1 MMGEHAKSE
10 GLFYYFKLEDHVP
23 QTHLLRLIDRYVDFG
38 FLRQRLRPLYS
49 ETGRP
54 SVDPELMIRMLLIGY
69 LYGITSERRLCE
81 DVGMHLAY
89 RWFLGLGFDQAV
101 PHHSTFSKNRH
112 GRFRESE
119 LFRDLFEE
127 IVGRCLAAGLVEGE
141 SFSVDGSVIEADAG
155 RASRVGRDE
164 LAEVAPEV
172 AKVSH
177 TVRQYLAEIEAEN
190 PVPEDG
196 GPDDDDAS
204 GAGRNADGK
213 AGGTASLSDPDA
225 TWAAKYG
232 PAKFAYYDN
241 YLIDNAHGVIVGVE
255 ATAARFSEEVR
266 AARVMLE
273 RTERTF
279 GLRPASLGADKAY
292 GSGAFLAWLQARG
305 IAPHIPVIDRRGQ
318 TRGRFSRDR
327 FRYDSE
333 ADAYICPEGATLS
346 HVGIDAR
353 SQADVY
359 RASPARCRGCPQ
371 KAACTRGPCRK
382 LSVSWHE
389 PARQAVRELAKTEAY
404 QRSRRQR
411 YKVERL
417 FGELKTR
424 INLRR
429 LRLRRLRCA
438 SEQFLMAATAQN
450 LKRLVK
456 HLDRTEAKPA

>member
-1 MMGEHAKSE
+1 MGEQSKSE
-10 GLFYYFKLEDHVP
+10 ALFYYFKLEDHVP

-38 FLRQRLRPLYS
+38 FLRGRLRPLYS

-155 RASRVGRDE
+155 RASRVRRDE
-164 LAEVAPEV
+164 LAEV

-190 PVPEDG
+190 PVSEGDES
-196 GPDDDDAS
+196 DDDDAS
-204 GAGRNADGK
+204 GAGRSADGK
-213 AGGTASLSDPDA
+213 AGGTVSRSDPNA
-225 TWAAKYG
+225 TWAAKNG

-241 YLIDNAHGVIVGVE
+241 YLIDNAHGVIVGVQ

-266 AARVMLE
+266 AARAMLE

-279 GLRPASLGADKAY
+279 GLRPSSLGADKAY
-292 GSGAFLAWLQARG
+292 GSSAFLAWLQTQG
-305 IAPHIPVIDRRGQ
+305 IQPHIPVIDRRGQ
-318 TRGRFSRDR
+318 TQGRFSRDR
-327 FRYDSE
+327 FTYDGA
-333 ADAYICPEGATLS
+333 ADVYICPEGETLAY
-346 HVGIDAR
+346 VGIDAQ
-353 SQADVY
+353 SQANIY
-359 RASPARCRGCPQ
+359 RASPNRCRGCPQ
-371 KAACTRGPCRK
+371 KNACTRGPCRK

-389 PARQAVRELAKTEAY
+389 PARQSVRELAKTEAY

-429 LRLRRLRCA
+429 LRLRRLRNA

-456 HLDRTEAKPA
+456 HLDRGEVKPA

>member
-23 QTHLLRLIDRYVDFG
+23 QAHLLRLIDRHVDFG
-38 FLRQRLRPLYS
+38 FLRNRLRPLYS

-112 GRFRESE
+112 GRFRESG

-155 RASRVGRDE
+155 RASRVRRDE
-164 LAEVAPEV
+164 LSEV

-177 TVRQYLAEIEAEN
+177 TVRQYLAEIEAQN
-190 PVPEDG
+190 PVSEDDG
-196 GPDDDDAS
+196 SDDDDAS
-204 GAGRNADGK
+204 GAGRSADGK
-213 AGGTASLSDPDA
+213 AGGTVSKSDPDA
-225 TWAAKYG
+225 TWAAKGG

-255 ATAARFSEEVR
+255 ATPARFSEEVR
-266 AARVMLE
+266 AARAMLE
-273 RTERTF
+273 RAESAF
-279 GLRPASLGADKAY
+279 GLRPRTLGADKAY
-292 GSGAFLAWLQARG
+292 GSGAFLAWLQAQG
-305 IAPHIPVIDRRGQ
+305 IEPHIPVIDRRNQ
-318 TRGRFSRDR
+318 TQGRFSRDR
-327 FRYDSE
+327 FTYDGE
-333 ADAYICPEGATLS
+333 ADAYICPEGETLS
-346 HVGIDAR
+346 HVGIDAQ
-353 SQADVY
+353 SQANVY
-359 RASPARCRGCPQ
+359 RASPNRCRGCPQ
-371 KAACTRGPCRK
+371 KKACTRGPCRK

-389 PARQAVRELAKTEAY
+389 PARQSVRELAKTEAY

-429 LRLRRLRCA
+429 LRLRRLRNA

-456 HLDRTEAKPA
+456 HLDRLEVKPA

>member
-10 GLFYYFKLEDHVP
+10 GLFYYFKLADHVP
-23 QTHLLRLIDRYVDFG
+23 QTHLLRLIDRHVDFG
-38 FLRQRLRPLYS
+38 FLRNRLRPLYS

-112 GRFRESE
+112 GRFRESG

-141 SFSVDGSVIEADAG
+141 SFSVDGSLIEADAG
-155 RASRVGRDE
+155 AASRVRRDE
-164 LAEVAPEV
+164 LAEV

-177 TVRQYLAEIEAEN
+177 TVRQYLAEIEAKN
-190 PVPEDG
+190 PVSAGD

-204 GAGRNADGK
+204 GTGRSADGK
-213 AGGTASLSDPDA
+213 AGGTVSKSDPDA
-225 TWAAKYG
+225 TWAAKGG

-255 ATAARFSEEVR
+255 ATTARFSEEVR
-266 AARVMLE
+266 AARAMLE

-279 GLRPASLGADKAY
+279 GLRPRSLGADKAY
-292 GSGAFLAWLQARG
+292 GSGAFLAWLQTQG
-305 IAPHIPVIDRRGQ
+305 IEPHIPVIDRRNQ
-318 TRGRFSRDR
+318 TQGRFSRDR
-327 FRYDSE
+327 FTYDGE
-333 ADAYICPEGATLS
+333 ADAYICPEGETLS
-346 HVGIDAR
+346 HVGIDAQ
-353 SQADVY
+353 SQANVY
-359 RASPARCRGCPQ
+359 RASPNRCRGCPQ
-371 KAACTRGPCRK
+371 KKACTRGRARK

-389 PARQAVRELAKTEAY
+389 PARQSVRELAKTEAY

-429 LRLRRLRCA
+429 LRLRRLRNA

-456 HLDRTEAKPA
+456 HLDRLEVKPA

>member
-1 MMGEHAKSE
+1 MMGEQAKSE
-10 GLFYYFKLEDHVP
+10 SLFYYFKLEDHVP
-23 QTHLLRLIDRYVDFG
+23 QSHLLRLIDCHVDFG
-38 FLRQRLRPLYS
+38 FLRNRLRPLYS

-119 LFRDLFEE
+119 LFRDLFED

-155 RASRVGRDE
+155 GASRVRRDE
-164 LAEVAPEV
+164 LAEV

-190 PVPEDG
+190 PVSEGD

-204 GAGRNADGK
+204 GAGRSADGK
-213 AGGTASLSDPDA
+213 TGGTVSTSDPDA
-225 TWAAKYG
+225 AWAAKNG

-241 YLIDNAHGVIVGVE
+241 YLIDNAHGVIVGVQ
-255 ATAARFSEEVR
+255 ATPARFSEEVR
-266 AARVMLE
+266 AARAMLE
-273 RTERTF
+273 RAERTF
-279 GLRPASLGADKAY
+279 GLRPRSLGADKGY
-292 GSGAFLAWLQARG
+292 GSGAFVSWLQTQG
-305 IAPHIPVIDRRGQ
+305 IEPHIPVIDRRGQ
-318 TRGRFSRDR
+318 TQGRFSRDR
-327 FRYDSE
+327 FTYDGE
-333 ADAYICPEGATLS
+333 ADAYICPEGETLS
-346 HVGIDAR
+346 HVGIDAQ
-353 SQADVY
+353 SQANVY
-359 RASPARCRGCPQ
+359 RSSPNRCRGCRQ
-371 KAACTRGPCRK
+371 KKACTRGPFRK

-389 PARQAVRELAKTEAY
+389 DARRTARELAGTEAY
-404 QRSRRQR
+404 RRSRRQR

-429 LRLRRLRCA
+429 LRLRRLRNA

-456 HLDRTEAKPA
+456 HLDRLEVKPA

>member
-1 MMGEHAKSE
+1 MMGEQSKSE
-10 GLFYYFKLEDHVP
+10 ALFYYFKLEDHVP

-54 SVDPELMIRMLLIGY
+54 SVDPEVLLRMLLIGY

-89 RWFLGLGFDQAV
+89 RWFLELGFDQAV

-155 RASRVGRDE
+155 RASRVRRDE
-164 LAEVAPEV
+164 LAEV

-190 PVPEDG
+190 PVSEGDES
-196 GPDDDDAS
+196 DDDDAS
-204 GAGRNADGK
+204 GAGRSADGK
-213 AGGTASLSDPDA
+213 AGGTVSKSDPDA
-225 TWAAKYG
+225 TWAAKNG

-241 YLIDNAHGVIVGVE
+241 YLIDNAHGVIVGVQ

-266 AARVMLE
+266 AARAMLE

-279 GLRPASLGADKAY
+279 GLRPSSLGADKAY
-292 GSGAFLAWLQARG
+292 GSGAFLAWLQTRG
-305 IAPHIPVIDRRGQ
+305 IQPHIPVIDRRGQ
-318 TRGRFSRDR
+318 TQGRFSRDR
-327 FRYDSE
+327 FTYDGE
-333 ADAYICPEGATLS
+333 ADVYICPEGETLAY
-346 HVGIDAR
+346 VGIDAQ
-353 SQADVY
+353 SQANIY
-359 RASPARCRGCPQ
+359 RASPNRCRGCPQ
-371 KAACTRGPCRK
+371 KNACTRGPCRK

-389 PARQAVRELAKTEAY
+389 PVRQSVRELAKTEAY

-429 LRLRRLRCA
+429 LRLRRLRNA

-456 HLDRTEAKPA
+456 HLDRGEVKPA

>member
-1 MMGEHAKSE
+1 MMGEQSKSE
-10 GLFYYFKLEDHVP
+10 ALFYYFKLEDHVP

-54 SVDPELMIRMLLIGY
+54 SVDPEVLLRMLLIGY

-155 RASRVGRDE
+155 RASRVRRDE
-164 LAEVAPEV
+164 LAEV

-190 PVPEDG
+190 PVSEGDES
-196 GPDDDDAS
+196 DDDDAS
-204 GAGRNADGK
+204 DAGRSADGK
-213 AGGTASLSDPDA
+213 AGGTVSKSDPDA
-225 TWAAKYG
+225 TWAAKNG

-241 YLIDNAHGVIVGVE
+241 YLIDNAHGVIVGVQ

-266 AARVMLE
+266 AARAMLE

-279 GLRPASLGADKAY
+279 GLRPSSLGADKAY
-292 GSGAFLAWLQARG
+292 GSGAFLAWLQTQG
-305 IAPHIPVIDRRGQ
+305 IQPHIPVIDRRGQ
-318 TRGRFSRDR
+318 TQGRFSRDR
-327 FRYDSE
+327 FTYDGE
-333 ADAYICPEGATLS
+333 ADVYICPEGETLAY
-346 HVGIDAR
+346 VGIDAQ
-353 SQADVY
+353 SQANIY
-359 RASPARCRGCPQ
+359 RASPNRCRGCPR
-371 KAACTRGPCRK
+371 KKACTRGRARK

-389 PARQAVRELAKTEAY
+389 PARQSVRELAKTEAY

-429 LRLRRLRCA
+429 LRLRRLRNA

-456 HLDRTEAKPA
+456 HLDRLEVKPA

>member
-1 MMGEHAKSE
+1 MMGEQSKSE
-10 GLFYYFKLEDHVP
+10 ALFYYFKLEDHVP

-54 SVDPELMIRMLLIGY
+54 SVDPEVLLRMLLIGY

-112 GRFRESE
+112 GRFKESE
-119 LFRDLFEE
+119 LFRNLFEE

-141 SFSVDGSVIEADAG
+141 SFSVDGSLIEADAG
-155 RASRVGRDE
+155 RASRVRRDE
-164 LAEVAPEV
+164 LAEV

-190 PVPEDG
+190 PVSEGDES
-196 GPDDDDAS
+196 DDDDAS
-204 GAGRNADGK
+204 GAGCSADGK
-213 AGGTASLSDPDA
+213 AGGTVSKSDPDA
-225 TWAAKYG
+225 TWAAKNG

-266 AARVMLE
+266 AARAMLE

-279 GLRPASLGADKAY
+279 GLRPSSLGADKAY
-292 GSGAFLAWLQARG
+292 GSGAFLAWLQTQG
-305 IAPHIPVIDRRGQ
+305 IQPHIPVIDRRGQ
-318 TRGRFSRDR
+318 TQGRFSRDR
-327 FRYDSE
+327 FTYDGE
-333 ADAYICPEGATLS
+333 ADVYICPEGETLAY
-346 HVGIDAR
+346 VGIDAQ
-353 SQADVY
+353 SQANIY
-359 RASPARCRGCPQ
+359 RASPNRCRGCPQ
-371 KAACTRGPCRK
+371 KNACTRGPCRK

-389 PARQAVRELAKTEAY
+389 PARQSVRELAKTEAY

-429 LRLRRLRCA
+429 LRLRRLRNA

-456 HLDRTEAKPA
+456 HLDRMETQPV

>member
-1 MMGEHAKSE
+1 MMGEQSKSE
-10 GLFYYFKLEDHVP
+10 ALFYYFKLEDHVP

-54 SVDPELMIRMLLIGY
+54 SVDPEVLLRMLLIGY

-155 RASRVGRDE
+155 AASRVRRDE
-164 LAEVAPEV
+164 LAEV

-190 PVPEDG
+190 PVSEGDES
-196 GPDDDDAS
+196 DDDDAS
-204 GAGRNADGK
+204 DAGRSADGK
-213 AGGTASLSDPDA
+213 AGGTVSKSDPDA
-225 TWAAKYG
+225 TWAAKNG

-241 YLIDNAHGVIVGVE
+241 YLIDNAHGVIVGVQ

-266 AARVMLE
+266 AARAMLE

-279 GLRPASLGADKAY
+279 GLRPSSLGADKAY
-292 GSGAFLAWLQARG
+292 GSGAFLAWLQTQG
-305 IAPHIPVIDRRGQ
+305 IQPHIPVIDRRGQ
-318 TRGRFSRDR
+318 TQGRFSRDR
-327 FRYDSE
+327 FTYDGE
-333 ADAYICPEGATLS
+333 ADVYICPEGETLAY
-346 HVGIDAR
+346 VGIDAQ
-353 SQADVY
+353 SQANIY
-359 RASPARCRGCPQ
+359 RASPNRCRGCPQ
-371 KAACTRGPCRK
+371 KNACTRGPCRK

-389 PARQAVRELAKTEAY
+389 PARQSVRELAKTEAY

-429 LRLRRLRCA
+429 LRLRRLRNA

-456 HLDRTEAKPA
+456 HLDRLEVKPA